1 MKRSRLALTMVLAGC
16 GAPRGLEDPSAW
28 YDSGAHAEV
37 TEAVSFSTDAYGLP
51 AQGDVSIADALAP
64 AFEFPKGFG
73 THVAS
78 NEASVASCGWDSS
91 DALPV
96 TITGVSATL
105 PRYYFKA
112 DGCGGAAQKYYASY
126 WLEDDSGGVFVLGD
140 GGVAWWDAGDTVTLK
155 VRAATRSYGLSYV
168 LASDVVAVDRTH
180 RAVSYE
186 PTNGPL
192 GDADIS
198 AVRRVTGTVVE
209 RADTFGQIPIRP
221 DDATDVCE
229 THTDPGCVLITLDT
243 EISRRGVKLQV
254 GEHLSA
260 TGPVMFSYAT
270 YTIVVMRLGQLVRDD
285 ATGPSSESP

>member
-1 MKRSRLALTMVLAGC
+1 MIARRLPLAVWLAGC
-16 GAPRGLEDPSAW
+16 GAPRGLEDTSSW
-28 YDSGAHAEV
+28 YDTGARAAV
-37 TEAVSFSTDAYGLP
+37 TEPQSFTLDPYGLP
-51 AQGDVSIADALAP
+51 AQGEASLLDALGP
-64 AFEFPKGFG
+64 AFTFPKGYG
-73 THVAS
+73 THVGS
-78 NEASVASCGWDSS
+78 SEATQASCGWDSDDS
-91 DALPV
+91 LPV

-112 DGCGGAAQKYYASY
+112 DGCGGASQKYYASY
-126 WLEDDSGGVFVLGD
+126 WLEDDQGGVFVLGD

-155 VRAATRSYGLSYV
+155 VRAATRSFGLNYV
-168 LASDVVAVDRTH
+168 LASDVVSVDRTQRPVH
-180 RAVSYE
+180 YE
-186 PTNGPL
+186 PTDGPL

-221 DDATDVCE
+221 DNATDVCE

-243 EISRRGVKLQV
+243 EITRRGVKLQV

>member
-1 MKRSRLALTMVLAGC
+1 VSPPRLALALVLAGC
-16 GAPRGLEDPSAW
+16 GAPRGLEDPSDW
-28 YDSGAHAEV
+28 YDTGARAEV
-37 TEAVSFSTDAYGLP
+37 TEAVAFTTDAYGLP
-51 AQGDVSIADALAP
+51 AGGDASIGDALAP
-64 AFEFPKGFG
+64 AFDFPKGFG
-73 THVAS
+73 THVAP
-78 NEASVASCGWDSS
+78 NDGPATCGWETSDS
-91 DALPV
+91 LPV
-96 TITGVSATL
+96 TLTGVSATL

-112 DGCGGAAQKYYASY
+112 DGCGGAPQKYYSSY

-140 GGVAWWDAGDTVTLK
+140 GGVAWWDAGDTVTLR
-155 VRAATRSYGLSYV
+155 VRAATRSFGLNYV

-180 RAVSYE
+180 RAVRYA
-186 PTNGPL
+186 PTSGPL

-229 THTDPGCVLITLDT
+229 THTDPGCVPITLDT
-243 EISRRGVKLQV
+243 EITRRGVKLEV